1 MQEAV
6 GTTTANNRR
15 PFGWGILGT
24 ANIAKTFV
32 KAVQTLNKD
41 QVLRLDYLSCARFF
55 RIMFDACECLNSCPS
70 LNSGWEGRGRCESGL
85 CGQQNRGE
93 GTRVGQ

>member
-1 MQEAV
+1 MFELNKINIFAFKCVCCFWQESVCQFHSLVLLLHILRTHNMQEAV
-6 GTTTANNRR
+6 GTTTANRR

-41 QVLRLDYLSCARFF
+41 QVLRL
-55 RIMFDACECLNSCPS
+55 
-70 LNSGWEGRGRCESGL
+70 
-85 CGQQNRGE
+85 
-93 GTRVGQ
+93 